1 MATGAI
7 ASAQQ
12 GSRGATRGS
21 ASTRSYD
28 WGLLSIVYTL
38 LAVGIVMVFSSSY
51 ARGIYG
57 YEDPYYF
64 FVRQLI
70 WVAIGIAALT
80 LAARIPY
87 TFWQRWSLPLMGVT
101 LLTLF
106 AVMALASETW
116 GAQRFVI
123 SGSIQPS
130 EPAKFVIIIY
140 IATWL
145 ASKGTRI
152 RDVQVGLLPFAVL
165 MGFITW
171 LLVSQPAI
179 STAILIVATAT
190 TMFFIAGAVLRQLLL
205 IGLIGS
211 GTFWLIIRYST
222 YAKGRVDRYVEAF
235 WNPLLSQ
242 EFQTTQGV
250 RAFLRGGIFGMG
262 LGNGEAKLPGYL
274 PVSWSD
280 NIFAVIG
287 EEVGLLGALFI
298 VLLFALFAHRGF
310 RTALRAPDTFAMLVA
325 TGITTLLT
333 LQAILNIAVAV
344 AIAPPTGVTLP
355 FISYGGSS
363 LVTVMGGVG
372 ILLSISRGLRKER
385 EPTDGP
391 RGTDA
396 GKTSNARF
404 DIGWGDRGTR
414 LPGSGNRSADR
425 TGSASGGR
433 EPSARRSRRREE

>member
-7 ASAQQ
+7 ASSGRA
-12 GSRGATRGS
+12 SRGS
-21 ASTRSYD
+21 AGTRGYD
-28 WGLLSIVYTL
+28 WGLLSIIYTL

-57 YEDPYYF
+57 YNDPYFF

-70 WVAIGIAALT
+70 WVAVGMVVLIIT
-80 LAARIPY
+80 ARIPY
-87 TFWQRWSLPLMGVT
+87 DFWQRWSLPLMGVT
-101 LLTLF
+101 LLTMF
-106 AVMALASETW
+106 AVMLLGSETW
-116 GAQRFVI
+116 GATRTFFG
-123 SGSIQPS
+123 GSVQPS
-130 EPAKFVIIIY
+130 EPAKIVIIIY

-190 TMFFIAGAVLRQLLL
+190 TMFFIAGAVLRQLLV
-205 IGLIGS
+205 IALIGS
-211 GTFWLIIRYST
+211 GTFWMIIRYST
-222 YAKGRVDRYVEAF
+222 YAKGRVDRYLEAF

-242 EFQTTQGV
+242 EFQTMQGV

-287 EEVGLLGALFI
+287 EEVGLLGALF
-298 VLLFALFAHRGF
+298 VLLLFAMLAHRGF
-310 RTALRAPDTFAMLVA
+310 RTALHAPDTFAMLVA

-333 LQAILNIAVAV
+333 LQALLNVAVAV

-372 ILLSISRGLRKER
+372 ILLSISRGLRRTKE
-385 EPTDGP
+385 PADGP
-391 RGTDA
+391 RGSDA
-396 GKTSNARF
+396 GKTGNARF
-404 DIGWGDRGTR
+404 DIGWGDRGAR
-414 LPGSGNRSADR
+414 VPGSGSRGADR
-425 TGSASGGR
+425 TGSTSGGR
-433 EPSARRSRRREE
+433 SSSTRRTRR